1 MGRSIKDS
9 INDAAF
15 TFVKQGFQEPTTN
28 VVDIKPAVP
37 PVVSKT
43 PPAAKPE
50 PQPDP
55 QPKSESITQPPSR
68 PEKKKAPIKPKL
80 EELPDHRVPL
90 STRMRAGLVAEIK
103 REGLR
108 RQLAGTE
115 PQTVQ
120 AILEEAA
127 EQWLKRNSTPE

>member
-15 TFVKQGFQEPTTN
+15 SFVKQGFEEPGAN
-28 VVDIKPAVP
+28 VVDIKPTST
-37 PVVSKT
+37 PVEAK
-43 PPAAKPE
+43 PQPAAKPE
-50 PQPDP
+50 PQPEP
-55 QPKSESITQPPSR
+55 EVKAQPTPR

-80 EELPDHRVPL
+80 AEIPDHRVPL

>member
-28 VVDIKPAVP
+28 VVDIKPAVT
-37 PVVSKT
+37 PVESKSQA
-43 PPAAKPE
+43 AAKPE

-55 QPKSESITQPPSR
+55 QPKSESKTQPSSR
-68 PEKKKAPIKPKL
+68 PEKKKTPVKPKL
-80 EELPDHRVPL
+80 EELSDHRVPL